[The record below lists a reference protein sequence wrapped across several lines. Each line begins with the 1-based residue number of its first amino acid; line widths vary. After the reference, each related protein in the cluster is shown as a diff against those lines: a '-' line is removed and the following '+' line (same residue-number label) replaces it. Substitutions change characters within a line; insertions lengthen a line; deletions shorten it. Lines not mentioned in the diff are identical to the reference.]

1 MCPVTLIRSQSQI
14 STSCGHI
21 IYVTLHKSIP
31 ESENCAKFPAV
42 SAVGIGGGHA
52 GLAAGCRGA
61 RRGLRR
67 VSGRAAASRPGA
79 GEVAGTRGGVSTVA
93 ARSCCN
99 PRLCGC
105 HRPVGPPQH
114 PPPKH
119 LRVARCAA
127 VPAAAPPD
135 RPGHHRPRGAGSGG
149 AERRCEGPAA
159 AMSDIEVVLSMPRRH
174 PSLGPPRS
182 HRGARQGGEELRS
195 MPRRPPSLRPPRSN
209 QGARQGGE
217 ELRTQGRR
225 LLSPR
230 RPRGPGKQHH
240 LRLSG
245 QRFVSFPPTTAATPP
260 RPAGPRGLLRSRF
273 MPLRGPGLERRPH
286 RARSPLRCGRTCQR
300 HSPVVRCRGQLL
312 SLGRRLSA
320 AAASRRSVTVLS
332 REGCGA
338 MSCRWVGD
346 DTD

>member
-1 MCPVTLIRSQSQI
+1 MCPVTLHGQKSVADQYILRAHNICDAAQKYSGIRKLCKDPSSECSGDRWRACRLGGRVPRGSSGFAQS
-14 STSCGHI
+14 
-21 IYVTLHKSIP
+21 
-31 ESENCAKFPAV
+31 
-42 SAVGIGGGHA
+42 
-52 GLAAGCRGA
+52 
-61 RRGLRR
+61 LR
-67 VSGRAAASRPGA
+67 GRAAASRPGA

-159 AMSDIEVVLSMPRRH
+159 AMSDIEVVLSMPHRS
-174 PSLGPPRS
+174 PSLG
-182 HRGARQGGEELRS
+182 
-195 MPRRPPSLRPPRSN
+195 PPRSN

-245 QRFVSFPPTTAATPP
+245 KRFVSFPPATLP
-260 RPAGPRGLLRSRF
+260 RPAGPCGQLRRRF
-273 MPLRGPGLERRPH
+273 MPLRGPGLELRPY
-286 RARSPLRCGRTCQR
+286 RARSPLRGSRPCQR
-300 HSPVVRCRGQLL
+300 QSPAVRCRRQLL
-312 SLGRRLSA
+312 SLGRRLAA
-320 AAASRRSVTVLS
+320 AAASRGSVTVHVC
-332 REGCGA
+332 EVA
-338 MSCRWVGD
+338 VP
-346 DTD
+346 